1 MGTVTNCVLTTTHLS
16 GVSLIMVNFTIKSF
30 LGSLF
35 SPSVSPISTSTS
47 NHDSLD
53 MEDESSTHSEGETD
67 IMDTNP
73 VPVPV
78 NSIAREQKH
87 NIHQGFLSLS
97 VTYIHTTME
106 EEEEFSATEIEETD

>member
-78 NSIAREQKH
+78 NSIERYVLLH
-87 NIHQGFLSLS
+87 ITRTTLYLILTGSRNT
-97 VTYIHTTME
+97 TY
-106 EEEEFSATEIEETD
+106 